1 MRTLDPLSTDWAV
14 LSRLESNGRASYA
27 RIGRD
32 LGMSKERVKR
42 SAERLKVKGVVTQYS
57 AVVNITRLGFTPY
70 VTYVQ
75 LISCNEKMRHN
86 ILRKLCTYRDIY
98 WVSRMGGKFDLLF
111 ALAAP
116 SIRVFAIR
124 LSEIQAEFDGKF
136 GKLAINTR
144 LQTIQFPRN
153 YLAKRAPSRTSTT
166 PAKPLSFGKD
176 FDATEL
182 SEVDTRLINVL
193 AVNARL
199 PATLLARELSLPR
212 TTVQRH
218 LRRLEQAGIIQGYVA
233 NVQVSTLGYE
243 TYRLLLMTANRR
255 PQLFDEIYEFARKSD
270 HVTYIDFGIGEWD
283 IELTCEVRRQ
293 QDLQKIL
300 LELRSEFAD
309 RISLIELLPIFE
321 DNVKF
326 QFAV

>member
-1 MRTLDPLSTDWAV
+1 MS
-14 LSRLESNGRASYA
+14 LENPP
-27 RIGRD
+27 
-32 LGMSKERVKR
+32 KR
-42 SAERLKVKGVVTQYS
+42 SVEIRRYLPGEEKALQQIYFEATRRSNSKDYTPEQIERWVAKHADLAE
-57 AVVNITRLGFTPY
+57 
-70 VTYVQ
+70 
-75 LISCNEKMRHN
+75 
-86 ILRKLCTYRDIY
+86 
-98 WVSRMGGKFDLLF
+98 W
-111 ALAAP
+111 
-116 SIRVFAIR
+116 
-124 LSEIQAEFDGKF
+124 
-136 GKLAINTR
+136 
-144 LQTIQFPRN
+144 
-153 YLAKRAPSRTSTT
+153 TSTT